1 MARVLR
7 EEEKNMIENIVI
19 CICLI
24 GIWFLL
30 LWLVW
35 VLVHIHNLMVRRL

>member
-1 MARVLR
+1 
-7 EEEKNMIENIVI
+7 MIENIVI

-24 GIWFLL
+24 GIWLSL
-30 LWLVW
+30 LWLIW